1 MPVMSDSRS
10 VAANTV
16 VENILSGK
24 LHEFISG
31 MAAARVRVYM
41 VSSATGINAS
51 LLVGGESFC
60 QDQLVS
66 GANRYPI
73 DPDDFLVEGAGY
85 AGDRIL
91 LSVRNTTAGALTI
104 ITRVVIDPI
113 G

>member
-10 VAANTV
+10 VAANAT

-31 MAAARVRVYM
+31 MGAGRIRVFM
-41 VSSATGINAS
+41 TSSATGINAS

-66 GANRYPI
+66 GANRFPI
-73 DPDDFLVEGAGY
+73 DPDDFLVEGGGF

-91 LSVRNTTAGALTI
+91 LSLRNTTGGALTT
-104 ITRVVIDPI
+104 ITRVVIDPV